1 VATGGSPRPGLPVG
15 SVQGLWVRVACMGAA
30 GGGVLVL
37 VCTAREGVKNRQKMT
52 KTRKVVK
59 NTFSGA
65 VPRGRPPGLKTHT
78 HRGHTTPTTDF
89 GFGAVGTP
97 GANEAHESRF
107 PTHFGPDRHL
117 PPQGQ
122 SGRVR
127 LRVPGYG
134 PTCWVRTSGSRR
146 ERTALRHPHP
156 SMGTAFH
163 YNMELRCRAGGGC
176 AAK

>member
-1 VATGGSPRPGLPVG
+1 VTTGGSPRPSLPVG
-15 SVQGLWVRVACMGAA
+15 SVQGPWVRVACMGRL
-30 GGGVLVL
+30 GGGGLVP
-37 VCTAREGVKNRQKMT
+37 VCDAREGVQNRRTMT

-97 GANEAHESRF
+97 GANGAHESRF

-117 PPQGQ
+117 PPQWE

-127 LRVPGYG
+127 SWVPG
-134 PTCWVRTSGSRR
+134 
-146 ERTALRHPHP
+146 
-156 SMGTAFH
+156 
-163 YNMELRCRAGGGC
+163 
-176 AAK
+176 

>member
-1 VATGGSPRPGLPVG
+1 VGIAGSPRPGLPVG
-15 SVQGLWVRVACMGAA
+15 SVQGPWVGVACMPWL
-30 GGGVLVL
+30 GGGGLVP
-37 VCTAREGVKNRQKMT
+37 VCDAREGVKNRRKMT

-59 NTFSGA
+59 NTFSGG

-97 GANEAHESRF
+97 GANGAPESRF

-127 LRVPGYG
+127 QGVLGYARLTPAPSLPLPSTRSKSLEPRVVLPFMWQPGSHITLR
-134 PTCWVRTSGSRR
+134 T
-146 ERTALRHPHP
+146 
-156 SMGTAFH
+156 FH
-163 YNMELRCRAGGGC
+163 
-176 AAK
+176 